1 MAAIAHFS
9 LNLMEMM
16 GVGQNRK
23 SWNSCESTEPFLSYT
38 ITSNE
43 AARENPNDRERGVD
57 FRLRR
62 HRGTDFSTSSH

>member
-16 GVGQNRK
+16 AVGQNRK
-23 SWNSCESTEPFLSYT
+23 SWNFCEGTERFLSYT

-43 AARENPNDRERGVD
+43 SRARK
-57 FRLRR
+57 
-62 HRGTDFSTSSH
+62 S